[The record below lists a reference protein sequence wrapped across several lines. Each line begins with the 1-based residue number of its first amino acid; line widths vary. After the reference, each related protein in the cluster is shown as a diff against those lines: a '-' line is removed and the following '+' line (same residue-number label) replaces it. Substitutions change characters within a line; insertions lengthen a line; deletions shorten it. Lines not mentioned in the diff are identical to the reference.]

1 MDISPDPYLANLN
14 ATWCAKSM
22 QLVHP
27 ITLFRM
33 GSSRFWHEGEFE
45 EVDGFPR
52 YPAAEMARRHAWV
65 EEVATDRGLDAVV
78 VGGATGP
85 LETSVQYFSNW
96 PSQVQSYVV
105 FAPREPPYMLVRL
118 WNHLPDAQR
127 IAVIDDVRYGGD
139 TPAEQAAALASK
151 LAERGSKRVGLLG
164 MVPHADYDA
173 LRTALPGGA
182 FIDLNHAYQAFRLV
196 KSDAEMVFTRIGS
209 RMNDAA
215 VAALASMLVPGSNE
229 LDIARIVEETYLDQR
244 GINLI
249 HFSLTTSMTDPR
261 FVVPHQYHPNRLL
274 AAGDIFVTEIS
285 TTFWG
290 YAGQILRTFV
300 IGAEPT
306 ARYAR
311 LHQVALE
318 TYQVL
323 TGLML
328 PGVTV
333 GSLLDAAGMINEAG
347 FDIWDDLIHGF
358 GGAYLPPI
366 VRTRASRGATHPDDF
381 AYPEGTLLVVQPNVI
396 DGQAGVQV
404 GNSMQITGE
413 GPAVTQTYPTEL
425 IICG

>member
-1 MDISPDPYLANLN
+1 MVS
-14 ATWCAKSM
+14 
-22 QLVHP
+22 
-27 ITLFRM
+27 R
-33 GSSRFWHEGEFE
+33 RFWNVGEFE

-52 YPAAEMARRHAWV
+52 YPTAEMARRHAWV
-65 EEVATDRGLDAVV
+65 NEITVDLELDVVV

-85 LETSVQYFSNW
+85 LETTVQYFSNW
-96 PSQVQSYVV
+96 PSQVHSYVV
-105 FAPREPPYMLVRL
+105 FPAGEPPHMLVRL

-127 IAVIDDVRYGGD
+127 IAVIEDVRYGGD
-139 TPAEQAAALASK
+139 TPAEQAATLAST
-151 LAERGSKRVGLLG
+151 LAKRGSKRVGLVG

-173 LRTALPGGA
+173 LRIALPGAA
-182 FIDLNHAYQAFRLV
+182 FVDLNGSYQSLRLV
-196 KSDAEMVFTRIGS
+196 KSEAEMVFTRIGS

-215 VAALASMLVPGSNE
+215 VAALTSSLQPGMNE

-249 HFSLTTSMTDPR
+249 HFSLTTSMTNPQV
-261 FVVPHQYHPNRLL
+261 VVPHQLHPNRPIE
-274 AAGDIFVTEIS
+274 AGDVFVTEIS

-300 IGAEPT
+300 IAAEPT
-306 ARYAR
+306 PRYAR
-311 LHQVALE
+311 LHQVAIE
-318 TYQVL
+318 AYQTL
-323 TGLML
+323 TGLMR

-333 GSLLDAAGMINEAG
+333 GALLDAAGMITEAG

-366 VRTRASRGATHPDDF
+366 LRTRANRGATHPDDF

-404 GNSMQITGE
+404 GNSMQVTTQ
-413 GPAVTQTYPTEL
+413 GPAVTQSYPTEL

>member
-1 MDISPDPYLANLN
+1 MV
-14 ATWCAKSM
+14 T
-22 QLVHP
+22 
-27 ITLFRM
+27 
-33 GSSRFWHEGEFE
+33 SRFWDSGEFE

-52 YPAAEMARRHAWV
+52 YPGFEMARRHAWV
-65 EEVATDRGLDAVV
+65 EGVSVEFELDALV

-105 FAPREPPYMLVRL
+105 FPAGEPPHMLVRL

-127 IAVIDDVRYGGD
+127 IAMIEDVRYGGD
-139 TPAEQAAALASK
+139 TPAEQAATLAST
-151 LAERGSKRVGLLG
+151 LAKRGSKRVGLVG

-173 LRTALPGGA
+173 LRTALPNAA
-182 FIDLNHAYQAFRLV
+182 FLDLNGSYQSLRLV
-196 KSDAEMVFTRIGS
+196 KSEAEMVFTRIGS

-215 VAALASMLVPGSNE
+215 IAALASSLQPGINE
-229 LDIARIVEETYLDQR
+229 LEIARIVEETYLDQR

-249 HFSLTTSMTDPR
+249 HFSLTTAMTDPQIL
-261 FVVPHQYHPNRLL
+261 VPHQQHPNRPIE
-274 AAGDIFVTEIS
+274 AGDVFVTEIS

-300 IGAEPT
+300 IAAEPT
-306 ARYAR
+306 PRYAR
-311 LHQVALE
+311 LHQVAME
-318 TYQVL
+318 AYQTL
-323 TGLML
+323 TGLMR

-333 GSLLDAAGMINEAG
+333 GALLDAADVITEAG

-366 VRTRASRGATHPDDF
+366 LRTRANRGATHPDGF
-381 AYPEGTLLVVQPNVI
+381 AYPEGALLVVQPNVI

-404 GNSMQITGE
+404 GNSMQVTAQ
-413 GPAVTQTYPTEL
+413 GPAVTQSYPTEL

>member
-1 MDISPDPYLANLN
+1 MSN
-14 ATWCAKSM
+14 
-22 QLVHP
+22 H
-27 ITLFRM
+27 
-33 GSSRFWHEGEFE
+33 FWDSGEFE
-45 EVDGFPR
+45 EVEGFPR
-52 YPAAEMARRHAWV
+52 YPATEMARRHAWV
-65 EEVATDRGLDAVV
+65 EGVTGDFELDAVI

-105 FAPREPPYMLVRL
+105 FPAREPPHMLVRL

-127 IAVIDDVRYGGD
+127 IAMIEDVRYGGD
-139 TPAEQAAALASK
+139 TPAEQASTMASTLAK
-151 LAERGSKRVGLLG
+151 RGSQRVGLVG

-173 LRTALPGGA
+173 LRTALPGAA
-182 FIDLNHAYQAFRLV
+182 FVDLNESYQSLRLV
-196 KSDAEMVFTRIGS
+196 KSEAEMVFTRIGS

-215 VAALASMLVPGSNE
+215 VAALASSLQPGMNE
-229 LDIARIVEETYLDQR
+229 LDIARIVEGTYLDQR

-249 HFSLTTSMTDPR
+249 HFSLTTAMTDPQIL
-261 FVVPHQYHPNRLL
+261 VPHQQHPNRPIE
-274 AAGDIFVTEIS
+274 AGDVFVTEIS

-300 IGAEPT
+300 IAAEPT
-306 ARYAR
+306 PRYAR
-311 LHQVALE
+311 LHQVAIE
-318 TYQVL
+318 AYQTL
-323 TGLML
+323 TGLMR

-333 GSLLDAAGMINEAG
+333 GALLDAAGMITEAG

-366 VRTRASRGATHPDDF
+366 LRTRANRGATHSEDF

-404 GNSMQITGE
+404 GNSMQVTTQ
-413 GPAVTQTYPTEL
+413 GPAVTQSYPTEL